1 MAINDLTMDKALG
14 LMPTA
19 DTELTGAVEDI
30 AMGKAIGKKEIAK
43 AIETLKKYKEGK
55 QTLED
60 TIVENE
66 QWFRLR
72 HWEVMRQKSGSQ
84 KADKGNR
91 PEPKSAWLF
100 NSLMNKHS
108 DFMDNY
114 PEPNILPR
122 QMDDKEVAK
131 TLSDVVPVILERND
145 FEQTYSDCSWYK
157 LKHGTSV
164 YGTFWNPT
172 LEDGLGDVDIRK
184 IDLLNLFWEPGISD
198 VQDSRNLF
206 IVTLKDKDLLEQENP
221 NLKGKLGGSV
231 IEVAEYVQDDTI
243 DKSDKALV
251 VDWYYKK
258 AKPANAYGM
267 SAGHVLHYCK
277 FVGDEILFA
286 SENDPAYAD
295 GWYEHGEYPVD
306 FDVLFPEEGTP
317 YGFGHIALSK
327 DPQTYIDKLQQLLL
341 ESAAVASKPRYWKKK
356 GVGVNAEQFLDLT
369 ETLVEV
375 EGDIDEEKLRAIDVP
390 SMPSNVLNLLQLK
403 IDELKETSSNRD
415 VSQGGTGSGVTAAA
429 AIAALQ
435 EAGNKTSRDMISAS
449 YRTYKNVV
457 YKVIELIRQF
467 YDESRHFRI
476 TGENGQEQFTTLNNE
491 ALQAQPI
498 DPAFAGQQA
507 TLGYE
512 IATRRPVFDIMVKP
526 EKRSAY
532 SRLSQNELAKE
543 LYGLGLFNPENAEQ
557 AMTVLNM
564 MSFDGIEEVKQKVSQ
579 GHTLLNMV
587 KGLQMQMQKMNE
599 AIFAL
604 TGRDAL
610 AIMNG
615 GGMQPQQ
622 SGTGFDPSPSQIQQK
637 SESSKDTTGG
647 KQTAEGKTAMTNYGE
662 RLAKRATPKM
672 GE

>member
-1 MAINDLTMDKALG
+1 MALNDLTMDKALG
-14 LMPTA
+14 LTTPTDA
-19 DTELTGAVEDI
+19 ELTGAVQDM

-43 AIETLKKYKEGK
+43 AVENLKKYKEGK
-55 QTLED
+55 KTLEQ
-60 TIVENE
+60 TIIDNE
-66 QWFRLR
+66 EWFKLR
-72 HWEVMRQKSGSQ
+72 HWDVMR
-84 KADKGNR
+84 KAINKNADNKR
-91 PEPKSAWLF
+91 PEPVSAWLF
-100 NSLMNKHS
+100 NSLMNKHA
-108 DFMDNY
+108 DIMDNY

-145 FEQTYSDCSWYK
+145 FERVYNDCGWYK
-157 LKHGTSV
+157 LKHGTAV

-184 IDLLNLFWEPGISD
+184 IDLLNIFWQPGITD
-198 VQDSRNLF
+198 IQESRNLF
-206 IVTLKDKDLLEQENP
+206 IVNLRDKELLEQEYP
-221 NLKGKLGGSV
+221 HLKGKLGGNV
-231 IEVAEYVQDDTI
+231 IDVADYIYDDNI
-243 DKSDKALV
+243 DKSDKVLV
-251 VDWYYKK
+251 VDWYYKVPR
-258 AKPANAYGM
+258 PANEFGI
-267 SAGHVLHYCK
+267 SAGNMLHYAK
-277 FVGDEILFA
+277 FVGDELLFA
-286 SENDPAYAD
+286 SENDPQYAD
-295 GWYEHGEYPVD
+295 GWYEHGLYPVD

-327 DPQTYIDKLQQLLL
+327 DPQGLIDKVQQLIV
-341 ESAAVASKPRYWKKK
+341 ENMVVSSKPRYWKKK
-356 GVGVNAEQFLDLT
+356 NVGIDANQFLDLSQS
-369 ETLVEV
+369 LVEV

-390 SMPSNVLNLLQLK
+390 NMPNQAFNFLQFK
-403 IDELKETSSNRD
+403 VDELKETSSNRD

-476 TGENGQEQFTTLNNE
+476 TGENGEQKFTTLNNQQ
-491 ALQAQPI
+491 LQPLPL
-498 DPAFAGQQA
+498 DPAYAGQQV

-512 IATRRPVFDIMVKP
+512 VATRKPVFDIMVKP
-526 EKRSAY
+526 EKKSAY

-543 LYGLGLFNPENAEQ
+543 LYGLGLFNPQNAEQ
-557 AMTVLNM
+557 AMTVLEM

-587 KGLQMQMQKMNE
+587 QGLQMQVYKLNE
-599 AIFAL
+599 ALIAT
-604 TGRDAL
+604 TGRDGL

-615 GGMQPQQ
+615 GVSQTPMGN
-622 SGTGFDPSPSQIQQK
+622 DPSQSQIRQK
-637 SESSKDTTGG
+637 TSDTTGG

-662 RLAKRATPKM
+662 QLAKRATPSM
-672 GE
+672 GA